1 MPVSDE
7 RKQQMKAY
15 RTHRKEKQRFYFEK
29 YVAKHPEYA
38 EKRRDKY
45 YKKKQMYQNLLN
57 LHTLVQRL
65 VQTEEL
71 TASDKYQQIVDSLKE
86 KDEDVTNEPLC

>member
-1 MPVSDE
+1 MPVSEE
-7 RKQQMKAY
+7 RKEQMKAY

-45 YKKKQMYQNLLN
+45 YKKKQMYQQLLN
-57 LHTLVQRL
+57 LHSL
-65 VQTEEL
+65 VQTLEQNEEL

-86 KDEDVTNEPLC
+86 KKEDVTNE

>member
-15 RTHRKEKQRFYFEK
+15 RTPRKEKQRFYFEK

-45 YKKKQMYQNLLN
+45 LKKKQMYQRLLN
-57 LHTLVQRL
+57 LHSL
-65 VQTEEL
+65 VQTLEQNEEL

-86 KDEDVTNEPLC
+86 KGEDETIN

>member
-7 RKQQMKAY
+7 RKEQMKAY
-15 RTHRKEKQRFYFEK
+15 RVSRKEKQRFYYEK

-45 YKKKQMYQNLLN
+45 YKKKQMYQHLFK
-57 LHTLVQRL
+57 LHSL
-65 VQTEEL
+65 VQTLAQTDEL
-71 TASDKYQQIVDSLKE
+71 TASDKYQQIVDSLKQAE
-86 KDEDVTNEPLC
+86 EDVTNN

>member
-1 MPVSDE
+1 MPVSEE

-15 RTHRKEKQRFYFEK
+15 RVSRKEQQRFYFEK

-45 YKKKQMYQNLLN
+45 HKKKQMYQTLLN
-57 LHTLVQRL
+57 LHTLVQTL
-65 VQTEEL
+65 AQTEEL
-71 TASDKYQQIVDSLKE
+71 TDTEKLQQIVDSLKQH
-86 KDEDVTNEPLC
+86 

>member
-1 MPVSDE
+1 MPVSED
-7 RKQQMKAY
+7 RKKQMKAY

-45 YKKKQMYQNLLN
+45 YKKKEMYQHLLN
-57 LHTLVQRL
+57 LHSL
-65 VQTEEL
+65 VQTLAQNEEL
-71 TASDKYQQIVDSLKE
+71 TASDKYQQIVDSLKRE
-86 KDEDVTNEPLC
+86 EEEVTNE

>member
-1 MPVSDE
+1 MPVSEE

-15 RTHRKEKQRFYFEK
+15 RVSRKEQQRFYFEK

-45 YKKKQMYQNLLN
+45 YKRKQMYQQLLN
-57 LHTLVQRL
+57 LHTLVQTL
-65 VQTEEL
+65 EQNEEL
-71 TASDKYQQIVDSLKE
+71 TASDKYQQIVDSLKRE
-86 KDEDVTNEPLC
+86 EEDVTIN

>member
-38 EKRRDKY
+38 VQRRLKY
-45 YKKKQMYQNLLN
+45 YKKKQMYQHLLN
-57 LHTLVQRL
+57 LHSL
-65 VQTEEL
+65 VQTLAQTDEL
-71 TASDKYQQIVDSLKE
+71 TDTEKLQQIVDSLKRE
-86 KDEDVTNEPLC
+86 EEDVTNELN